1 MSSAYYGIMKFEV
14 KTQNDDFSN
23 SSLYFCLFLIFFSF
37 IVILSNLSIKLGT
50 ISRHYEINY
59 FCKLLTIEKSSNTFK
74 KLSKLTNQS
83 NKQKIWDL
91 CREIVK

>member
-1 MSSAYYGIMKFEV
+1 MKFEV
-14 KTQNDDFSN
+14 KTQNDAPWN
-23 SSLYFCLFLIFFSF
+23 SSFSFLLSIAIFSF
-37 IVILSNLSIKLGT
+37 IVILSNISIKLGA

-59 FCKLLTIEKSSNTFK
+59 LCKLLTIDKSSLNFK

-83 NKQKIWDL
+83 TKQKMWDL